1 MNWILPYPAICLL
14 LCVTLVIT
22 CTGCISDST
31 PRMFSTNVDYKFQVL
46 STGPLTNVT
55 LYVPLPVKNGTPVAG
70 TFVLTKQYFSQ
81 ENISLDF
88 VRSPPG
94 MNPDWTSPVPGA
106 TPLFLKIHADWF
118 YPNKTNNIEYSF
130 FYENR
135 TVLDFPLAFPDT
147 IYPFDNQSV
156 FLQKINYLREEP
168 VQIASKDQ
176 DLIVYKDVDVN
187 QKVMLYADYSASPS
201 TWVNIYSQVL
211 VQNKWDEH
219 WDTRENFYAD
229 SYSWFHTGDSHGWQV
244 AKGIFIGA
252 SGDYP
257 NFTSPAWQNM
267 LDRDAGKNR

>member
-1 MNWILPYPAICLL
+1 MNRNQSFPAICLL
-14 LCVTLVIT
+14 LCVTLVISA
-22 CTGCISDST
+22 GCIADPT
-31 PRMFSTNVDYKFQVL
+31 PHTFSTNVDYKLQVI

-94 MNPDWTSPVPGA
+94 MDPNWTSPVPGE
-106 TPLFLKIHADWF
+106 TPIFLKIHADWF

-135 TVLDFPLAFPDT
+135 TLLDSPLAFPDT
-147 IYPFDNQSV
+147 MYPFNNQSV
-156 FLQKINYLREEP
+156 FLQKINFSWKEP
-168 VQIASKDQ
+168 QVTASKYP

-201 TWVNIYSQVL
+201 TWMNIYSQVL

-219 WDTRENFYAD
+219 LDTWDNFYVD
-229 SYSWFHTGDSHGWQV
+229 SYTWFHTGDSTGWQV
-244 AKGIFIGA
+244 AKGLFGGA
-252 SGDYP
+252 SGYYP
-257 NFTSPAWQNM
+257 NLTSPTWQKV

>member
-1 MNWILPYPAICLL
+1 
-14 LCVTLVIT
+14 
-22 CTGCISDST
+22 
-31 PRMFSTNVDYKFQVL
+31 MFSTNVDYKFQVV

-88 VRSPPG
+88 VRFPPG
-94 MNPDWTSPVPGA
+94 MDPNWTSPVPGE
-106 TPLFLKIHADWF
+106 TPLFLKIHADRF

-130 FYENR
+130 FYENK
-135 TVLDFPLAFPDT
+135 TALDSPLAFPDT

-156 FLQKINYLREEP
+156 FLQKINFSQALPE
-168 VQIASKDQ
+168 VTASKNP
-176 DLIVYKDVDVN
+176 DLIVYRDVDVN

-211 VQNKWDEH
+211 VLNKWDEH
-219 WDTRENFYAD
+219 GDTRDNFYAD
-229 SYSWFHTGDSHGWQV
+229 SYTWFHTGDSQGWQV
-244 AKGIFIGA
+244 AKGLFIRA

-257 NFTSPAWQNM
+257 NLTSPAWQM
-267 LDRDAGKNR
+267 VLDRDAGKNR